1 MKPFIQD
8 TERILNSANDLL
20 KTGIYAEN
28 LVKVIENTPKD
39 RVFTIGLFGGWG
51 TGKSSIIKTAQNTI
65 EKKHSD
71 VKFITYDA
79 WKYANDSFRRM
90 FLLKIQQELKMR
102 QTDDMSRFYQSEI
115 ADAEPRTKLSAKGIA
130 LAALA
135 VAIIS
140 IILFLIPSVKIEWK
154 VAIPTF
160 GTLGTFLLAL
170 LNGCFYDLK
179 ISYSKPA
186 LFAPEQFEACFKEMM
201 SKCLKRKNW
210 FQKTWDVIKDY
221 VEVGESSVVGLE
233 KMVIV
238 VDNIDRCP
246 SDMAYQLLTDIKT
259 FLSNAEYNLVFIVPV
274 DDYALKKHLF
284 RRWNKQAGEEINKE
298 KEEFLRKFFNVTLR
312 IKPHQE
318 TELQH
323 FAHEVNK
330 ENNLGYTSDT
340 LAIVAKE
347 FSDNP
352 RRIIQLLNNLSGEL
366 ALYSKQFATEN
377 ETAICT
383 ALILREEYP
392 DFYIKATKNLDVV
405 RKFID
410 EEAKDKDGKTNESLM
425 AFMRVAGAILK
436 RTALDS
442 LQKVFTN
449 TSSIFNDLPTDIRQ
463 TVLSF
468 DAPKVIEFANSNN
481 EKRENIVDYAL
492 ESLKT
497 DVKYEATSQ
506 TTQWIDFLSQLCV
519 AGIFDKSRFSAIDN
533 ALSSYYDAAIP
544 AITKT
549 YALCYM
555 GKLMNETGFA
565 NLRNAIVAYLNAE
578 KASEDSNFESI
589 LRSYYTVF
597 TSDQDSEDIA
607 EVVEN
612 YYIENAIDQ
621 DIAFTDTQF
630 SILFGD
636 SFVGKQIENITATN
650 DESHIEDVIWCVENN
665 KSLSG
670 ETFTALFSKFIELFG
685 NTRAK
690 TKESYLELISHLQPL
705 IDSIETSR
713 LIEEPTQIYKLV
725 SGTRGMPNSN
735 PSYRN
740 HPQYDKQISILDE
753 VDGEQAKT
761 VTSFC
766 YDIMRISGGNTNVSE
781 AIMKLYDKCKD
792 AVVEGALRIHSLGIS
807 LAPLSATLIKVDNYE
822 SANELSLLE
831 VILTRQ
837 NDGTLKPDND
847 TVKNKIHSLVDNSG
861 HGGVETL
868 LKKLVSDKQI
878 LDMVA
883 EYVASLDSTTINSLP
898 VSVSK
903 FAVSTFKRE
912 NADTYKDNTDFL
924 ILVLKQ
930 GNSQQKKEVVRLMK
944 DKINNE
950 RDLENVVSVLD
961 NLVTEDQ
968 QMLKN
973 LVGELEALKDSET
986 VSEDVKTGI
995 TALITKL
1002 SANIKKDSL
1011 LHKVLG
1017 KKS

>member
-39 RVFTIGLFGGWG
+39 KVFTIGLFGGWG

-65 EKKHSD
+65 EKKNTD

-115 ADAEPRTKLSAKGIA
+115 ADAKPRTKLSAKGIA
-130 LAALA
+130 LAVLA

-154 VAIPTF
+154 VAIPTV
-160 GTLGTFLLAL
+160 GTLGAFLLAL

-221 VEVGESSVVGLE
+221 VEIGESSIVGLE

-274 DDYALKKHLF
+274 DDDALKKHLF
-284 RRWNKQAGEEINKE
+284 RRWNKQQGEEINKE

-352 RRIIQLLNNLSGEL
+352 RRIIQLLNNLSGEI

-377 ETAICT
+377 ETAICA

-392 DFYIKATKNLDVV
+392 DFYKKATKDLDVV
-405 RKFID
+405 RKFTD

-425 AFMRVAGAILK
+425 AFMRVAYAILK
-436 RTALDS
+436 RTSLDS

-463 TVLSF
+463 TVRSF
-468 DAPKVIEFANSNN
+468 DAQKVIEYANNN
-481 EKRENIVDYAL
+481 IEKRENIVDFAL

-549 YALCYM
+549 DALCYM
-555 GKLMNETGFA
+555 GNLMNETGFA
-565 NLRNAIVAYLNAE
+565 NLRNALAVYLNSE
-578 KASEDSNFESI
+578 KASEDSNFKSI

-597 TSDQDSEDIA
+597 TSDQDCKDIA

-621 DIAFTDTQF
+621 DISFTDTQF

-636 SFVGKQIENITATN
+636 SFVGKQIESITATD
-650 DESHIEDVIWCVENN
+650 DESHIEDVIWCIENN

-690 TKESYLELISHLQPL
+690 SKESYLELIRHLQPIL
-705 IDSIETSR
+705 NSIETSR
-713 LIEEPTQIYKLV
+713 LHSEPTQLYNLITN
-725 SGTRGMPNSN
+725 TRGIPH
-735 PSYRN
+735 PSYRS
-740 HPQYDKQISILDE
+740 QTQFDKQVSILDE
-753 VDGEQAKT
+753 VDDEPAKS

-807 LAPLSATLIKVDNYE
+807 IAPLSATLIKVNDYE

-831 VILTRQ
+831 VILSRQ
-837 NDGTLKPDND
+837 NDGTLKLDDD
-847 TVKNKIHSLVDNSG
+847 TIKNKIHSLVDNSG
-861 HGGVETL
+861 QGGVETL

-878 LDMVA
+878 LNMVA
-883 EYVASLDSTTINSLP
+883 EYVASLDSATINALP
-898 VSVSK
+898 LSVSK

-924 ILVLKQ
+924 ILVLRQ

-950 RDLENVVSVLD
+950 RDLEYVVLVLD

-973 LVGELEALKDSET
+973 LVGELEVLKESET
-986 VSEDVKTGI
+986 VSEDVKSRI
-995 TALITKL
+995 AALITKL

-1011 LHKVLG
+1011 LNKVLG